1 MANVPLTDVK
11 VRPTLLRVKSFQ
23 GKVAV
28 VTGAASGI
36 GRSLALQLATEG
48 ARLALSD
55 VDTEGLAQ
63 TAALARARGA
73 EVHEQRLDVAQRED
87 VVTYADTVRDHY
99 GAVHLVINNAGI
111 ALTADVKDMTFKD
124 VERIMDVDFWGVA
137 HGTMAF
143 LPHLVASGE
152 GTLVNI
158 SSLFGLIGM
167 PGQSAYNAAK
177 FAVRGFTESL
187 RQELLVSGEPV
198 TVTCVHPGGIKTNIV
213 RNSTAIGGHDASALS
228 ELFDAKLAR
237 TTPERAAHVILTGA
251 RKGRARVLIG
261 ADAKALDL
269 LQRVTGSGYQRIV
282 ALAARRMMPTKAP
295 LTDKAPAR

>member
-1 MANVPLTDVK
+1 M
-11 VRPTLLRVKSFQ
+11 KSFQ
-23 GKVAV
+23 GRVGV

-36 GRSLALQLATEG
+36 GRSLALALAAEG
-48 ARLALSD
+48 AQLALSD
-55 VDTEGLAQ
+55 VDTEGLAE
-63 TAALARARGA
+63 TASLARACGA
-73 EVHEQRLDVAQRED
+73 QVHEQRLDVADREA
-87 VVTYADTVRDHY
+87 VVAYAETVVEQY

-111 ALTADVKDMTFKD
+111 ALTGDVVDMTFKD
-124 VERIMDVDFWGVA
+124 VERIIDVDFWGVA

-143 LPHLVASGE
+143 LPHLIASGE

-187 RQELLVSGEPV
+187 RQELLISGQPV

-213 RNSTAIGGHDASALS
+213 RNSTAVGGHDAAALS

-237 TTPERAAHVILTGA
+237 TTPDRAAEVILDGA
-251 RKGRARVLIG
+251 RRGRARVLIG

-269 LQRVTGSGYQRIV
+269 LQRLTGSGYQRLV
-282 ALAARRMMPTKAP
+282 ALAARRVMPSKSET
-295 LTDKAPAR
+295 LAR

>member
-1 MANVPLTDVK
+1 M
-11 VRPTLLRVKSFQ
+11 KSFQ

-36 GRSLALQLATEG
+36 GRALSLQLAQEG

-63 TAALARARGA
+63 TATLARARGA
-73 EVHEQRLDVAQRED
+73 QVHEQRLDVADREA
-87 VVTYADTVRDHY
+87 VVAYAETVAEHY
-99 GAVHLVINNAGI
+99 GAVHLLVNNAGI
-111 ALTADVKDMTFKD
+111 ALTGDVQDMTFKD
-124 VERIMDVDFWGVA
+124 VDRIIDVDFWGVV

-143 LPHLVASGE
+143 LPHLLASGE

-187 RQELLVSGEPV
+187 RQEMLISGQPV

-213 RNSTAIGGHDASALS
+213 RNSTAVGGHDAAALS
-228 ELFDAKLAR
+228 ALFDAKLAR
-237 TTPERAAHVILTGA
+237 TTPERAAEVILAGA
-251 RKGRARVLIG
+251 RKGKARVLIG
-261 ADAKALDL
+261 ADAKALDV
-269 LQRVTGSGYQRIV
+269 LQRVTGSGYQRLV
-282 ALAARRMMPTKAP
+282 AIAAHKMMPG
-295 LTDKAPAR
+295 RVQ